1 MLEIRYRR
9 RFLKTDWSEAFSGLA
24 GGSRCPGV
32 ADGRHREGRA
42 AVAEIGLRETI
53 DALRAEL
60 TAARAEAADAEV
72 QFPVAG
78 VQLEFHVGV
87 TRSAEGKG
95 GVKFWVLE
103 LGGGGSYARETIQ
116 KVVVTLGP
124 PVDRAGVPV
133 KVADPSTVRP

>member
-1 MLEIRYRR
+1 M
-9 RFLKTDWSEAFSGLA
+9 
-24 GGSRCPGV
+24 
-32 ADGRHREGRA
+32 
-42 AVAEIGLRETI
+42 AEIGLRETI

-60 TAARAEAADAEV
+60 TAARAEAMDADV

-87 TRSAEGKG
+87 KRGADGKG

-124 PVDRAGVPV
+124 PVDRAGAPV